1 MRRRR
6 QEQQQLEPRT
16 FLMSI
21 RPQFAFQILRGEKK
35 FELRRWIGVPVA
47 PGSVVVIYASG
58 SVKALVGEF
67 LVGRVIE
74 GSAEEVWKQVMMHPS
89 PGIDKD
95 DWPYIRGAKR
105 AIALEVESVL
115 VYPRQVTLQE
125 LRRIIP
131 GWQPPISYK
140 VLREG
145 DPLYELIVK
154 KLRRM
159 AGYDEELGVMEASLG
174 G

>member
-1 MRRRR
+1 MPRARRT
-6 QEQQQLEPRT
+6 QQQALEPRT

-21 RPQFAFQILRGEKK
+21 RPQFAYQILRGEKK

-67 LVGRVIE
+67 LVGRVYQ
-74 GSAEEVWKQVMMHPS
+74 GPAEDVWKQVMMHPS
-89 PGIDKD
+89 PGVDRD
-95 DWPYIRGAKR
+95 DWPYIRGAKK
-105 AIALEVESVL
+105 AMALEVERVIA
-115 VYPRQVTLQE
+115 YPRQVTLQE
-125 LRRIIP
+125 LRRVIP

-154 KLRRM
+154 KLRRL
-159 AGYDEELGVMEASLG
+159 AGLDEELGVLEKL
-174 G
+174 

>member
-1 MRRRR
+1 MPRRRR
-6 QEQQQLEPRT
+6 VEPEALQPQT

-35 FELRRWIGVPVA
+35 FELRRWIGSPVA

-67 LVGRVIE
+67 LVGRVYQ
-74 GSAEEVWKQVMMHPS
+74 GTAEEVWKQVMMHPS
-89 PGIDKD
+89 PGVDRD

-105 AIALEVESVL
+105 ALALEVERVL
-115 VYPRQVTLQE
+115 VYPVQVSLQE

-154 KLRRM
+154 RLRRA
-159 AGYDEELGVMEASLG
+159 AGVDEELGVVERA
-174 G
+174 

>member
-1 MRRRR
+1 LQQRRRP
-6 QEQQQLEPRT
+6 EAAEPRT

-21 RPQFAFQILRGEKK
+21 RPQFAYQILRGEKK
-35 FELRRWIGVPVA
+35 FELRRRISTPVA

-67 LVGRVIE
+67 LVGRVYS
-74 GSAEEVWKQVMMHPS
+74 GTAEEVWRQVMMHPS
-89 PGIDKD
+89 PGVDRD
-95 DWPYIRGAKR
+95 DWPYIRGSKR
-105 AIALEVESVL
+105 AMALEVERVL
-115 VYPRQVTLQE
+115 VYPVQVSLRE

-145 DPLYELIVK
+145 EPLYELVVK
-154 KLRRM
+154 KLRRA
-159 AGYDEELGVMEASLG
+159 AGVDEELGVLEKL
-174 G
+174 

>member
-1 MRRRR
+1 MARRRSV
-6 QEQQQLEPRT
+6 QQVEPQT

-67 LVGRVIE
+67 LVGRVYH
-74 GSAEEVWKQVMMHPS
+74 GAPEEVWKQVMMHPS
-89 PGIDKD
+89 PGVDRD
-95 DWPYIRGAKR
+95 DWPYIRGAKK
-105 AIALEVESVL
+105 AMALEVEKVI

-154 KLRRM
+154 RLRRL
-159 AGYDEELGVMEASLG
+159 AGYDEELGVMEKL
-174 G
+174 